1 MQIESID
8 FNEFK
13 PIIHDIVKEFLEEE
27 KRKQKELPE
36 IPRISIYELFER
48 VVKIE
53 EELKHQREMIRIILE
68 QMDKRFE
75 QIDKRFEQIDK
86 RFEQIDKRFE
96 QIDKRFEQVDKRFEQ
111 ITTRLDR
118 FMFWT
123 LGLVLSA
130 TLTIIGYLHYFIR

>member
-1 MQIESID
+1 M
-8 FNEFK
+8 
-13 PIIHDIVKEFLEEE
+13 
-27 KRKQKELPE
+27 PE